1 MAFQS
6 SELDLT
12 ASYTVTNYTRLATRR
27 LPPGRVTVC
36 PVCLTQQ
43 RFPHRE
49 EARWS
54 TSVVAFL
61 STSLLK
67 QQNCI
72 ILKFNSRT
80 FSYEE
85 QEEMVFSFGIDFHAM
100 TTWERMFPW
109 PLPTADH
116 VAAFYH
122 SYRPIRK
129 MAAVN

>member
-12 ASYTVTNYTRLATRR
+12 ASYTVTNYTRLVTRR
-27 LPPGRVTVC
+27 LPL
-36 PVCLTQQ
+36 CLTQQ

-54 TSVVAFL
+54 TSVVGFF

-85 QEEMVFSFGIDFHAM
+85 QEEMVFSFGIDFRAM
-100 TTWERMFPW
+100 TTWERMFLW

-116 VAAFYH
+116 VAAFYQ
-122 SYRPIRK
+122 SYSPIRK
-129 MAAVN
+129 MAAAN